1 MTEGTGIKRYL
12 FLTILVMIVLMC
24 PGMVHG
30 AGQSSTNYII
40 PSDVLSGGGEDISSA
55 SYELLSTLAQSSPIG
70 TSSSSSYINS
80 AGFWSVSDK
89 LFIDSDSDGMPD
101 SWEITH
107 FGDLSHDGTADGDS
121 DGLSDLQEY
130 QNSTDPNDPDSD
142 NDEMPDGWE
151 VSYGLN
157 PIVDDASEDLDGD
170 GISNL
175 DEYLA
180 GTDPSL
186 PADSDSDGMPDSWEI
201 THFGDL
207 SHDGTADGDSDGLS
221 DLQEYQNSTDPND
234 PDSDNDEM
242 PDGWEV
248 SYGLNPIVDDAS
260 EDLDGDGIS
269 NLDEYLAGTD
279 PSLPAGN
286 HAPDQPILSSPAN
299 GATVSSTPTLETG
312 SFSDPDIGD
321 AHLKTEWQIS
331 TESSFSSL
339 ILHITSLSHL
349 TSLTVPDLALLEG
362 TTYYWRVR
370 FYDNQSN
377 ASEWSDA
384 FSFSTLTTTNDQ
396 NSNGIPD
403 SQENNTVDLD
413 NDGTLDIQQ
422 VDIKSLNT
430 VVGGGQMGV
439 SRRYDSTV
447 TSIEFIDSI
456 DPDTICAC
464 ARPSSM
470 PLGLFAMR
478 LSVANPGD
486 PAEVTIYFSEA
497 APGNAKWYIYDSINE
512 WIDYSDHATFSSDRK
527 SVILGL
533 KDGGYGDADGV
544 ANGTIVDPSGFGAAS
559 WIEGFVYDSSTSQ
572 GITTAE
578 VTICNMVLNTVLDGH
593 YLSMIL
599 PGTYSICVSASGY
612 ESITSEVEVPEGD
625 IVTLDFAMVAGTNG
639 DDNGGGDSNGAGGGG
654 GGGGGCF
661 IATAAYGSPMEL
673 HVKVLREF
681 RERFMLTNPMGKAFI
696 DLYNT
701 YSSPVADFIANHDTM
716 RFMVRW
722 SLMPIVGMSWMSI
735 NIGLTTTLALT
746 LLLLV
751 LIGASAVVV
760 FRRMM

>member
-89 LFIDSDSDGMPD
+89 LFI
-101 SWEITH
+101 
-107 FGDLSHDGTADGDS
+107 
-121 DGLSDLQEY
+121 
-130 QNSTDPNDPDSD
+130 
-142 NDEMPDGWE
+142 
-151 VSYGLN
+151 
-157 PIVDDASEDLDGD
+157 
-170 GISNL
+170 
-175 DEYLA
+175 
-180 GTDPSL
+180 
-186 PADSDSDGMPDSWEI
+186 DSDSDGMPDSWEI

-413 NDGTLDIQQ
+413 NDGTPDIQQ

-654 GGGGGCF
+654 GGGGCF
-661 IATAAYGSPMEL
+661 IATAAYGSPMEP
-673 HVKVLREF
+673 HVTLLREF
-681 RERFMLTNPMGKAFI
+681 RDRFLVTHYVGKTFI
-696 DLYNT
+696 HLYNT
-701 YSSPVADFIANHDTM
+701 VSPPVADFIANHDTI

-722 SLMPIVGMSWMSI
+722 SLLPLVGGDFGSYV
-735 NIGLTTTLALT
+735 TTAWCDVCNCGGCPEKLMAKRKEL
-746 LLLLV
+746 
-751 LIGASAVVV
+751 
-760 FRRMM
+760 